1 MAVTTPDFFDMNL
14 KISYDFSLYKF
25 ITLQL
30 NAGVQN
36 IFNAYQRDFDQ
47 GKERDSGYISNVY
60 KHLKATVLL
69 WLLFFI
75 QETCFVGV

>member
-1 MAVTTPDFFDMNL
+1 MNL

-47 GKERDSGYISNVY
+47 GKERDSGYIYGSSMPRSY
-60 KHLKATVLL
+60 FAGAKLM
-69 WLLFFI
+69 F
-75 QETCFVGV
+75 